1 MASSSDRP
9 VTTGQGAARNWTL
22 DAFMLPENL
31 RLGMAQ
37 LPPNRPLTIG
47 QGPTRNRTL
56 EAFAS
61 VQVNNLYALPWT
73 QPSSPLKFKQ
83 LKRRVQQTLVYR
95 IPAQGGY
102 GEQIQRIL
110 RDVLARLT
118 SQRKQGSNL
127 HITFGFHPDKPRF
140 VQPETGRSQGLL
152 LLTAMGFAKQP
163 CDHIMK

>member
-1 MASSSDRP
+1 
-9 VTTGQGAARNWTL
+9 
-22 DAFMLPENL
+22 
-31 RLGMAQ
+31 MAQ
-37 LPPNRPLTIG
+37 LPPSRPLTIG
-47 QGPTRNRTL
+47 QWATRNMTLDTFTFEEWSWRTL
-56 EAFAS
+56 
-61 VQVNNLYALPWT
+61 YTLPWV
-73 QPSSPLKFKQ
+73 QPSSLVKLYQ
-83 LKRRVQQTLVYR
+83 SLGAAQQKLVYR
-95 IPAQGGY
+95 IPVQGGY